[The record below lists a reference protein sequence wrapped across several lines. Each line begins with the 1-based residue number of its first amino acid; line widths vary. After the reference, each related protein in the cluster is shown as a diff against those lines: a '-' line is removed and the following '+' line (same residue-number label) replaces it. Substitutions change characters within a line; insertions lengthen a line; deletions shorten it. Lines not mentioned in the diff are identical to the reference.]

1 MTHAVTSHYGNG
13 RYHLIHSANY
23 TFNDKEYNLNFKP
36 DSKRYSPIRQEI
48 MDSFITQ
55 LCAMQSHY
63 SKVFAFRFDLSVPAG
78 ISVSESNKL
87 ISDLFTRLRGKF
99 TAKRWN
105 GQPIKK
111 FAYGWVREKEKAKQ
125 VHYHC
130 WIALPHFQVRSTGFG
145 NEGTFGLINTLWG
158 ELTVQAGRAHLCDD
172 TYIINRDEHSSLVE
186 LVERVSYLAKARG
199 KYSTGDGQRMFSAS
213 KLKILTA
220 A

>member
-158 ELTVQAGRAHLCDD
+158 ELTAQKGRSRPCNG
-172 TYIINRDEHSSLVE
+172 TYTINRDDHSSLVA

-213 KLKILTA
+213 KLKIQA
-220 A
+220 NA

>member
-1 MTHAVTSHYGNG
+1 MTHAVTNHYDNG

-23 TFNDKEYNLNFKP
+23 TFNNNTYNLNFKP
-36 DSKRYSPIRQEI
+36 GSKRHAPIRQEI

-55 LCAMQSHY
+55 LCAMQSYY
-63 SKVFAFRFDLSVPAG
+63 SKIFAFRFDLSVPAG
-78 ISVSESNKL
+78 MSVAESNKL
-87 ISDLFTRLRGKF
+87 VSDLFTRLRGKF

-111 FAYGWVREKEKAKQ
+111 FAYGWVRELEKAKQ

-130 WIALPHFQVRSTGFG
+130 WIALPHFQVRVAGFSDK
-145 NEGTFGLINTLWG
+145 GTFGLINTLWS
-158 ELTVQAGRAHLCDD
+158 ELTAQAGRPHLCDGS
-172 TYIINRDEHSSLVE
+172 YIINRDDHSSLVT

-213 KLKILTA
+213 KLKIQA
-220 A
+220 NA

>member
-1 MTHAVTSHYGNG
+1 LTHAVTSHYDNG

-23 TFNDKEYNLNFKP
+23 IFNDKEYNLNFKP
-36 DSKRYSPIRQEI
+36 DSKRHAPIRQEI

-63 SKVFAFRFDLSVPAG
+63 SKVFAFRFDLSVPTG
-78 ISVSESNKL
+78 MPVSESNKL

-99 TAKRWN
+99 TAKAWN

-111 FAYGWVREKEKAKQ
+111 FAYGWVREKRRQNRFITTAGS
-125 VHYHC
+125 
-130 WIALPHFQVRSTGFG
+130 HFQVRVAGFG
-145 NEGTFGLINTLWG
+145 NEGTFGLISTLWS
-158 ELTVQAGRAHLCDD
+158 ELTTQAGRVHLCDD
-172 TYIINRDEHSSLVE
+172 SYTINREEHSSLVKM
-186 LVERVSYLAKARG
+186 VERVSYLAKARG

>member
-1 MTHAVTSHYGNG
+1 MTHAVTSHYDNG
-13 RYHLIHSANY
+13 RYHLINSANY
-23 TFNDKEYNLNFKP
+23 TFNDNTYSLNFKP

-63 SKVFAFRFDLSVPAG
+63 SKIFAFRFDLSVPAG
-78 ISVSESNKL
+78 MPVAESNQL
-87 ISDLFTRLRGKF
+87 ISELFTRLRGKF

-130 WIALPHFQVRSTGFG
+130 WIALPHFQVRVAGFG
-145 NEGTFGLINTLWG
+145 NEGTYGLINTLWS
-158 ELTVQAGRAHLCDD
+158 ELTAQKGRSRPCNG
-172 TYIINRDEHSSLVE
+172 TYTINRDDHSSLVA
-186 LVERVSYLAKARG
+186 LVERVSYLAKTRG

-213 KLKILTA
+213 KLKIHA
-220 A
+220 NA